1 METKKSIISVMAL
14 LCSTLLYGQ
23 SNTGAFQT
31 ICEHNRTFVNNAGD
45 KTQEDVSDSICF
57 TDSITKDSAQ
67 APTTAYS
74 DLSIEQLEKLI
85 KLYESYKQ
93 DKRER
98 RTLIKQNNQQVLSYY
113 NGENHELSLANLI
126 DVIEE
131 VGLNNQLFV
140 LAQAVLETGHF
151 TSPVCKNYHNL
162 FGLYDS
168 KHKDYYRFA
177 RWEDSVVGYQKFIQY
192 RYKGGNYL
200 KFLKRI
206 GYAEDPRY
214 TTTVA
219 KIATQLYKRL
229 FTQEYYQDIEQRK
242 SYLE

>member
-1 METKKSIISVMAL
+1 METKKAILSFAAL
-14 LCSTLLYGQ
+14 LCSTIVFGQ
-23 SNTGAFQT
+23 SNSESFHT
-31 ICEHNRTFVNNAGD
+31 IMEHNQLHVINAKD
-45 KTQEDVSDSICF
+45 NEQENMSDSI
-57 TDSITKDSAQ
+57 TEKDSMTVDSAQ
-67 APTTAYS
+67 VMNTDYS

-85 KLYESYKQ
+85 ILYEDYIHK
-93 DKRER
+93 KRESN
-98 RTLIKQNNQQVLSYY
+98 TLIKNNNHQILKYY
-113 NGENHELSLANLI
+113 NGESHELTLANLI

-131 VGLNNQLFV
+131 VGLSNQLFV

-168 KHKDYYRFA
+168 KHKDYYRFT

-200 KFLKRI
+200 QFLKRI

-229 FTQEYYQDIEQRK
+229 FTQ
-242 SYLE
+242 

>member
-1 METKKSIISVMAL
+1 METSKTYLLGVVL
-14 LCSTLLYGQ
+14 LCSTSIFGQ
-23 SNTGAFQT
+23 GSNEPFHT
-31 ICEHNRTFVNNAGD
+31 IREHGD
-45 KTQEDVSDSICF
+45 HRVINEQEEISDSCINDAPIIV
-57 TDSITKDSAQ
+57 DSVQVLDMNFSN
-67 APTTAYS
+67 
-74 DLSIEQLEKLI
+74 LSVEQLENLI
-85 KLYESYKQ
+85 ILYENYLHN
-93 DKRER
+93 KRER
-98 RTLIKQNNQQVLSYY
+98 NTLIKENNQQILKYY
-113 NGENHELSLANLI
+113 NGESHDLTLTNLV

-151 TSPVCKNYHNL
+151 TSSVCKNYHNL

-177 RWEDSVVGYQKFIQY
+177 RWEDSVIGYQKFIQY

-200 KFLKRI
+200 QFLRRI

-214 TTTVA
+214 TTKVA

-229 FTQEYYQDIEQRK
+229 FTQ
-242 SYLE
+242 

>member
-1 METKKSIISVMAL
+1 METKKSILSVMAL

-23 SNTGAFQT
+23 SDTGSFHT
-31 ICEHNRTFVNNAGD
+31 ICEHNRTFVKNAED
-45 KTQEDVSDSICF
+45 KTREDVSDSICS
-57 TDSITKDSAQ
+57 TDSNMIDSVQ
-67 APTTAYS
+67 LSTTVYS
-74 DLSIEQLEKLI
+74 GLSIEQLEKLI
-85 KLYESYKQ
+85 KLYENYKQ

-98 RTLIKQNNQQVLSYY
+98 STLIEHNNQQVLSYY
-113 NGENHELSLANLI
+113 TGESRELTLANLI

-151 TSPVCKNYHNL
+151 TSSVCKNYHNL

-177 RWEDSVVGYQKFIQY
+177 RWEDNVVGYQKFIQY

-200 KFLKRI
+200 QFLKRI

-214 TTTVA
+214 TSTVV

-229 FTQEYYQDIEQRK
+229 FTQ
-242 SYLE
+242 

>member
-1 METKKSIISVMAL
+1 METKKSILSVMAL
-14 LCSTLLYGQ
+14 LCSTFLYGQ
-23 SNTGAFQT
+23 SNTGAFHT
-31 ICEHNRTFVNNAGD
+31 ICEHNRTFVNNAED
-45 KTQEDVSDSICF
+45 KTREDVSDSICS
-57 TDSITKDSAQ
+57 TDSNMVDSVKLS
-67 APTTAYS
+67 TTAYS

-85 KLYESYKQ
+85 KLYESHKQYK
-93 DKRER
+93 KER
-98 RTLIKQNNQQVLSYY
+98 SHNNQQVLSYY
-113 NGENHELSLANLI
+113 TGESRELTLANLI

-200 KFLKRI
+200 QFLKRI

-214 TTTVA
+214 TITVA

-229 FTQEYYQDIEQRK
+229 FTQ
-242 SYLE
+242 

>member
-1 METKKSIISVMAL
+1 MKTSKTYLLGVVL
-14 LCSTLLYGQ
+14 LCSTSIFGQ
-23 SNTGAFQT
+23 GSNEPFHT
-31 ICEHNRTFVNNAGD
+31 IREHSNHRVINQAEEIPDSSINEAPII
-45 KTQEDVSDSICF
+45 VDSIQVLDIIDF
-57 TDSITKDSAQ
+57 SNMSV
-67 APTTAYS
+67 
-74 DLSIEQLEKLI
+74 EQLENLI
-85 KLYESYKQ
+85 VLYENYLHK
-93 DKRER
+93 KRER
-98 RTLIKQNNQQVLSYY
+98 NTLIKENNQQILKYY
-113 NGENHELSLANLI
+113 NGESHSLTLTNLV

-177 RWEDSVVGYQKFIQY
+177 RWEDSVIGYKKFIQY

-200 KFLKRI
+200 QFLRRI

-214 TTTVA
+214 TTKVA
-219 KIATQLYKRL
+219 QIATQLYKRL
-229 FTQEYYQDIEQRK
+229 FTQ
-242 SYLE
+242 

>member
-14 LCSTLLYGQ
+14 LCSTIVFGQ
-23 SNTGAFQT
+23 SINESFHTIREHYRPIVINTK
-31 ICEHNRTFVNNAGD
+31 D
-45 KTQEDVSDSICF
+45 KGQEDALDSVAMK
-57 TDSITKDSAQ
+57 DSMTEDSAQ
-67 APTTAYS
+67 VMNTDYS

-85 KLYESYKQ
+85 ILYENYIHK
-93 DKRER
+93 KRESS
-98 RTLIKQNNQQVLSYY
+98 TLIEHNNQQVISYY
-113 NGENHELSLANLI
+113 TGESHELTLANLI

-131 VGLNNQLFV
+131 VGLSNQLFV

-200 KFLKRI
+200 QFLKRI

-229 FTQEYYQDIEQRK
+229 FTQ
-242 SYLE
+242 

>member
-1 METKKSIISVMAL
+1 MVDSVQL
-14 LCSTLLYGQ
+14 S
-23 SNTGAFQT
+23 
-31 ICEHNRTFVNNAGD
+31 
-45 KTQEDVSDSICF
+45 
-57 TDSITKDSAQ
+57 
-67 APTTAYS
+67 TTAYS
-74 DLSIEQLEKLI
+74 GLSIEQLEKLI

-98 RTLIKQNNQQVLSYY
+98 STLIEHNNQQVLSYY
-113 NGENHELSLANLI
+113 TGESRELTLANLI

-151 TSPVCKNYHNL
+151 TSSVCKNYHNL

-177 RWEDSVVGYQKFIQY
+177 RWEDSVVGYRKFIQY

-200 KFLKRI
+200 QFLKRI

-229 FTQEYYQDIEQRK
+229 STQ
-242 SYLE
+242 

>member
-1 METKKSIISVMAL
+1 METKKLILSVMAL
-14 LCSTLLYGQ
+14 LGSTILYGQ
-23 SNTGAFQT
+23 SNTGSFHT
-31 ICEHNRTFVNNAGD
+31 IGEHNRVFVNNAEN

-57 TDSITKDSAQ
+57 TDSITIDSVHVSN
-67 APTTAYS
+67 TTFS
-74 DLSIEQLEKLI
+74 ELSIKQLEKLI

-98 RTLIKQNNQQVLSYY
+98 SALIKQNNQQILRYY
-113 NGENHELSLANLI
+113 NGESHDLSLANLI

-131 VGLNNQLFV
+131 VGLSNQLFV

-200 KFLKRI
+200 QFLKRI

-214 TTTVA
+214 TSTVA

-229 FTQEYYQDIEQRK
+229 FTQ
-242 SYLE
+242 

>member
-14 LCSTLLYGQ
+14 LCSSFVLGQ
-23 SNTGAFQT
+23 SNNESFHT
-31 ICEHNRTFVNNAGD
+31 IMEHRRPLVNKAH
-45 KTQEDVSDSICF
+45 EDVPGDINV
-57 TDSITKDSAQ
+57 KDSTVVDSVQVSNAD
-67 APTTAYS
+67 YS
-74 DLSIEQLEKLI
+74 DLSIEQLEKMI
-85 KLYESYKQ
+85 VLYENYIQ
-93 DKRER
+93 NKRESN
-98 RTLIKQNNQQVLSYY
+98 TLIKNSNQQILKYY
-113 NGENHELSLANLI
+113 NGESHELTLANLI

-131 VGLNNQLFV
+131 VGLSNQLFV

-177 RWEDSVVGYQKFIQY
+177 RWEDSVIGYQKFIQY

-200 KFLKRI
+200 QFLKRI

-219 KIATQLYKRL
+219 KIATKLYKRL
-229 FTQEYYQDIEQRK
+229 FTQ
-242 SYLE
+242 

>member
-1 METKKSIISVMAL
+1 MKTKKSIISVMAL
-14 LCSTLLYGQ
+14 LCSTIVFGQ
-23 SNTGAFQT
+23 SINESFHTIMAHYRPIVINTK
-31 ICEHNRTFVNNAGD
+31 D
-45 KTQEDVSDSICF
+45 KGQEDALDSVAMK
-57 TDSITKDSAQ
+57 DSMTADSAQ
-67 APTTAYS
+67 VMNTDYS
-74 DLSIEQLEKLI
+74 DLSIEQMEKLI
-85 KLYESYKQ
+85 ILYENYIHK
-93 DKRER
+93 KRESS
-98 RTLIKQNNQQVLSYY
+98 TLIEHNNQQVISYY
-113 NGENHELSLANLI
+113 TGESHELTLANLI

-131 VGLNNQLFV
+131 IGLSNQLFV

-177 RWEDSVVGYQKFIQY
+177 RWEDSVIGYQKFIQY

-200 KFLKRI
+200 QFLKRI

-229 FTQEYYQDIEQRK
+229 FTQ
-242 SYLE
+242 

>member
-1 METKKSIISVMAL
+1 METSKTYLLGVVL
-14 LCSTLLYGQ
+14 LCSTSIFGQ
-23 SNTGAFQT
+23 GSNEPFHT
-31 ICEHNRTFVNNAGD
+31 IREHGD
-45 KTQEDVSDSICF
+45 HRVINEQEEISDSCINDAPIIV
-57 TDSITKDSAQ
+57 DSVQVLDMDFSN
-67 APTTAYS
+67 
-74 DLSIEQLEKLI
+74 LSVEKLENLI
-85 KLYESYKQ
+85 ILYENFLHN
-93 DKRER
+93 KRER
-98 RTLIKQNNQQVLSYY
+98 NTLIKENNQQILKYY
-113 NGENHELSLANLI
+113 NGDSHDLTLTNLV

-177 RWEDSVVGYQKFIQY
+177 RWEDSVIGYQKFIQY

-200 KFLKRI
+200 QFLQRI

-214 TTTVA
+214 TTKVA
-219 KIATQLYKRL
+219 QIATQLYKRL
-229 FTQEYYQDIEQRK
+229 FTQ
-242 SYLE
+242 

>member
-1 METKKSIISVMAL
+1 METRKSIMSVMAL
-14 LCSTLLYGQ
+14 LCSTIVLGQ
-23 SNTGAFQT
+23 SINESFHTIREHYRPIVNDTKDKGQELAF
-31 ICEHNRTFVNNAGD
+31 
-45 KTQEDVSDSICF
+45 DSVAIK
-57 TDSITKDSAQ
+57 DSMTVDSAQ
-67 APTTAYS
+67 VMNTDYS
-74 DLSIEQLEKLI
+74 DLSIEQLEELI
-85 KLYESYKQ
+85 ILYENYLHK
-93 DKRER
+93 KRESS
-98 RTLIKQNNQQVLSYY
+98 TLIRHNNQQVLSYY
-113 NGENHELSLANLI
+113 TGDSHELTFANLI

-131 VGLNNQLFV
+131 VGLSNQLFV

-177 RWEDSVVGYQKFIQY
+177 RWEDSVIGYQKFIQY

-200 KFLKRI
+200 QFLKRI

-229 FTQEYYQDIEQRK
+229 FTQ
-242 SYLE
+242 

>member
-1 METKKSIISVMAL
+1 METKKSILSVMTL
-14 LCSTLLYGQ
+14 LCSTFLYGQ
-23 SNTGAFQT
+23 SNTGAFHT
-31 ICEHNRTFVNNAGD
+31 IREHNRPFVNIAEE
-45 KTQEDVSDSICF
+45 KTHEDVPDSICY
-57 TDSITKDSAQ
+57 TDSITTDSVRVS
-67 APTTAYS
+67 TTNYS

-98 RTLIKQNNQQVLSYY
+98 STLIKQNNQQVLKYY
-113 NGENHELSLANLI
+113 NGESHKLTLANLI

-168 KHKDYYRFA
+168 RHKDYYRFA

-200 KFLKRI
+200 QFLKRI

-229 FTQEYYQDIEQRK
+229 FTK
-242 SYLE
+242 

>member
-1 METKKSIISVMAL
+1 METKKSILSVMAL
-14 LCSTLLYGQ
+14 LCSTIVFGQ
-23 SNTGAFQT
+23 SINESFHT
-31 ICEHNRTFVNNAGD
+31 IMAHYRPIVIN
-45 KTQEDVSDSICF
+45 
-57 TDSITKDSAQ
+57 TKDKGQENALDSVAMKDSMTADSAHVMN
-67 APTTAYS
+67 TDYS
-74 DLSIEQLEKLI
+74 SLSIEQLEKLI
-85 KLYESYKQ
+85 ILYENYLHK
-93 DKRER
+93 KRESS
-98 RTLIKQNNQQVLSYY
+98 TLIEHNNQQVISYY
-113 NGENHELSLANLI
+113 TGESHELTLANLI

-131 VGLNNQLFV
+131 VGLSNQLFV

-200 KFLKRI
+200 QFLKRI
-206 GYAEDPRY
+206 GYAEDSRY

-229 FTQEYYQDIEQRK
+229 FTQ
-242 SYLE
+242 

>member
-14 LCSTLLYGQ
+14 LCSTIVLGQ
-23 SNTGAFQT
+23 SINESFHTIREHYRPIVNDTKDKGQELAF
-31 ICEHNRTFVNNAGD
+31 
-45 KTQEDVSDSICF
+45 DSVAIK
-57 TDSITKDSAQ
+57 DSMTVDSAQ
-67 APTTAYS
+67 VMNTDYS

-85 KLYESYKQ
+85 ILYENYLHK
-93 DKRER
+93 KRESS
-98 RTLIKQNNQQVLSYY
+98 TLIRHNNQQVLRYY
-113 NGENHELSLANLI
+113 TGDSHELTLTNLI

-131 VGLNNQLFV
+131 VGLSNQLFV

-177 RWEDSVVGYQKFIQY
+177 RWEDSVIGYQKFIQY

-200 KFLKRI
+200 QFLKRI

-229 FTQEYYQDIEQRK
+229 FTQ
-242 SYLE
+242 

>member
-1 METKKSIISVMAL
+1 MAL
-14 LCSTLLYGQ
+14 LCSTIVFGQ
-23 SNTGAFQT
+23 SNSESFHT
-31 ICEHNRTFVNNAGD
+31 IMEHNRLLVINAKD
-45 KTQEDVSDSICF
+45 NEQENMSVSINKKDSM
-57 TDSITKDSAQ
+57 TVDSAQ
-67 APTTAYS
+67 VMNTDYS

-85 KLYESYKQ
+85 ILYENYIHK
-93 DKRER
+93 KRESN
-98 RTLIKQNNQQVLSYY
+98 TLIKNNNHQILKYY
-113 NGENHELSLANLI
+113 NGESHELTLANLI

-131 VGLNNQLFV
+131 VGLSNQLFV

-200 KFLKRI
+200 QFLKRI
-206 GYAEDPRY
+206 GYAKDPRY

-229 FTQEYYQDIEQRK
+229 FTQ
-242 SYLE
+242 

>member
-1 METKKSIISVMAL
+1 METKRSILSVMAL
-14 LCSTLLYGQ
+14 LCSTIVFGQ
-23 SNTGAFQT
+23 SINESFHTIRAHCRPIVINTK
-31 ICEHNRTFVNNAGD
+31 D
-45 KTQEDVSDSICF
+45 KGQEDALDSVAM
-57 TDSITKDSAQ
+57 KDSM
-67 APTTAYS
+67 TADSSQVMNTDYS

-85 KLYESYKQ
+85 ILYENYIHK
-93 DKRER
+93 KRESS
-98 RTLIKQNNQQVLSYY
+98 TLIEHNNQQVLSYY
-113 NGENHELSLANLI
+113 TGESHELTLTNLI

-131 VGLNNQLFV
+131 VGLSNQLFV

-151 TSPVCKNYHNL
+151 TSTVCKNYHNL

-177 RWEDSVVGYQKFIQY
+177 RWEDSVIGYQKFIQY

-200 KFLKRI
+200 QFLKRI

-229 FTQEYYQDIEQRK
+229 FTQ
-242 SYLE
+242 

>member
-1 METKKSIISVMAL
+1 METKKSILSVMAL
-14 LCSTLLYGQ
+14 LCSTIVFGQ
-23 SNTGAFQT
+23 SNSESFHT
-31 ICEHNRTFVNNAGD
+31 IMEHNRLLVINAKD
-45 KTQEDVSDSICF
+45 NEQENMSVSINKKDSM
-57 TDSITKDSAQ
+57 TVDSAQ
-67 APTTAYS
+67 VMNTDYS

-85 KLYESYKQ
+85 ILYENYIHK
-93 DKRER
+93 KRESN
-98 RTLIKQNNQQVLSYY
+98 TLIKNNNHQILKYY
-113 NGENHELSLANLI
+113 NGESHELTLANLI

-131 VGLNNQLFV
+131 VGLSNQLFV

-200 KFLKRI
+200 QFLKRI
-206 GYAEDPRY
+206 GYAKDPRY

-229 FTQEYYQDIEQRK
+229 FTQ
-242 SYLE
+242 

>member
-1 METKKSIISVMAL
+1 METRKSILSVMAL
-14 LCSTLLYGQ
+14 LCSTIVFGQ
-23 SNTGAFQT
+23 SINESFHTIMAHYRPIVINTKDNGQ
-31 ICEHNRTFVNNAGD
+31 ENAL
-45 KTQEDVSDSICF
+45 DSVAMK
-57 TDSITKDSAQ
+57 DSMTADSAQ
-67 APTTAYS
+67 VMNTDYS
-74 DLSIEQLEKLI
+74 GLSIEQLEKLI
-85 KLYESYKQ
+85 ILYENYLHK
-93 DKRER
+93 KRESS
-98 RTLIKQNNQQVLSYY
+98 TLIGHNNQQVISYY
-113 NGENHELSLANLI
+113 TGESHELTLANLI

-131 VGLNNQLFV
+131 VGLSNQLFV

-177 RWEDSVVGYQKFIQY
+177 RWEDSVIGYQKFIQY

-200 KFLKRI
+200 QFLKRI

-229 FTQEYYQDIEQRK
+229 FTQ
-242 SYLE
+242 

>member
-1 METKKSIISVMAL
+1 METKKSILSVMAL
-14 LCSTLLYGQ
+14 LCSTIVFGQ
-23 SNTGAFQT
+23 SINESFHTIMAHYRPIVINTKDKGQ
-31 ICEHNRTFVNNAGD
+31 ENAL
-45 KTQEDVSDSICF
+45 DSVAMK
-57 TDSITKDSAQ
+57 DSMTADSAQ
-67 APTTAYS
+67 VMNTDYS
-74 DLSIEQLEKLI
+74 GLSIEQLEKLI
-85 KLYESYKQ
+85 ILYENYLHK
-93 DKRER
+93 KRESS
-98 RTLIKQNNQQVLSYY
+98 TLIEHNNQQVISYY
-113 NGENHELSLANLI
+113 TGESHELTLANLI

-131 VGLNNQLFV
+131 VGLSNQLFV

-200 KFLKRI
+200 QFLKRI

-229 FTQEYYQDIEQRK
+229 FTQ
-242 SYLE
+242 

>member
-1 METKKSIISVMAL
+1 METRKSILSVMAL
-14 LCSTLLYGQ
+14 LCSTIVFGQ
-23 SNTGAFQT
+23 SINESFHTIIAHYRPIVINTKDKGQ
-31 ICEHNRTFVNNAGD
+31 ENAL
-45 KTQEDVSDSICF
+45 DSVAMK
-57 TDSITKDSAQ
+57 DSMTADSAQ
-67 APTTAYS
+67 VMNTDYS
-74 DLSIEQLEKLI
+74 GLSIEQLEKLI
-85 KLYESYKQ
+85 ILYENYLHK
-93 DKRER
+93 KRESS
-98 RTLIKQNNQQVLSYY
+98 TIIEHNNQQVISYY
-113 NGENHELSLANLI
+113 TGESHELTLANLI

-131 VGLNNQLFV
+131 IGLSNQLFV

-177 RWEDSVVGYQKFIQY
+177 RWEDSVIGYQKFIQY

-200 KFLKRI
+200 QFLKRI

-229 FTQEYYQDIEQRK
+229 FTQ
-242 SYLE
+242 

>member
-1 METKKSIISVMAL
+1 MAL
-14 LCSTLLYGQ
+14 LCSTIVFGQ
-23 SNTGAFQT
+23 SINESFHT
-31 ICEHNRTFVNNAGD
+31 IREHYRPIVNDTKD
-45 KTQEDVSDSICF
+45 KGQEDVLDSVAM
-57 TDSITKDSAQ
+57 KDSM
-67 APTTAYS
+67 TADSAHVMNTDYS
-74 DLSIEQLEKLI
+74 SLSIEQLEKLI
-85 KLYESYKQ
+85 ILYENYIHK
-93 DKRER
+93 KRESS
-98 RTLIKQNNQQVLSYY
+98 TLIEHNNQQVLSYY
-113 NGENHELSLANLI
+113 TGESHELTLTNLI

-131 VGLNNQLFV
+131 VGLSNQLFV

-177 RWEDSVVGYQKFIQY
+177 RWEDSVIGYQKFIQY

-200 KFLKRI
+200 QFLKRI

-229 FTQEYYQDIEQRK
+229 FTQ
-242 SYLE
+242 

>member
-14 LCSTLLYGQ
+14 LCSTIVLGQ
-23 SNTGAFQT
+23 SINESFHTIREHYRPIVNDTKDKGQELAF
-31 ICEHNRTFVNNAGD
+31 
-45 KTQEDVSDSICF
+45 DSVAIK
-57 TDSITKDSAQ
+57 DSMTVDSAQ
-67 APTTAYS
+67 VMNTDYS
-74 DLSIEQLEKLI
+74 DLSIEQLEELI
-85 KLYESYKQ
+85 ILYENYLHK
-93 DKRER
+93 KRESS
-98 RTLIKQNNQQVLSYY
+98 TLIRHNNQQVLSYY
-113 NGENHELSLANLI
+113 TGDSHELTLANLI

-131 VGLNNQLFV
+131 VGLSNQLFV

-192 RYKGGNYL
+192 RYNGGNYL
-200 KFLKRI
+200 QFLKRI

-214 TTTVA
+214 TSTVA

-229 FTQEYYQDIEQRK
+229 FTQ
-242 SYLE
+242 

>member
-1 METKKSIISVMAL
+1 METKKSILSVMAL
-14 LCSTLLYGQ
+14 LCSTFLYGQ
-23 SNTGAFQT
+23 STTGSFHT
-31 ICEHNRTFVNNAGD
+31 IGEHNRTFVNNAID
-45 KTQEDVSDSICF
+45 KTREGVSDSICS
-57 TDSITKDSAQ
+57 TDSNMVDSVNLSN
-67 APTTAYS
+67 TAYS

-98 RTLIKQNNQQVLSYY
+98 STIIKQNNQQVLSYY
-113 NGENHELSLANLI
+113 NGESHELSLANLI

-168 KHKDYYRFA
+168 KHKDYYRFT

-200 KFLKRI
+200 QFLKRI
-206 GYAEDPRY
+206 RYAEDPRY
-214 TTTVA
+214 TSTVA
-219 KIATQLYKRL
+219 KLATQLYKRL
-229 FTQEYYQDIEQRK
+229 FTQQYYQDIEQHK

>member
-1 METKKSIISVMAL
+1 METKKSILSVMAL
-14 LCSTLLYGQ
+14 LCSTIVFGQ
-23 SNTGAFQT
+23 SINESFHTIMAHYRPIVINTKDKGQ
-31 ICEHNRTFVNNAGD
+31 ENAL
-45 KTQEDVSDSICF
+45 DSVAMK
-57 TDSITKDSAQ
+57 DSMTADSAQ
-67 APTTAYS
+67 VMNTDYS
-74 DLSIEQLEKLI
+74 GLSIEQLEKLI
-85 KLYESYKQ
+85 ILYENYLHK
-93 DKRER
+93 KRESS
-98 RTLIKQNNQQVLSYY
+98 TIIEHNNQQVISYY
-113 NGENHELSLANLI
+113 TGESHELTLANLI

-131 VGLNNQLFV
+131 IGLSNQLFV

-177 RWEDSVVGYQKFIQY
+177 RWEDSVIGYQKFIQY

-200 KFLKRI
+200 QFLKRI

-229 FTQEYYQDIEQRK
+229 FTQ
-242 SYLE
+242 

>member
-1 METKKSIISVMAL
+1 METSKTYLLGVVL
-14 LCSTLLYGQ
+14 LCSTSIFGQ
-23 SNTGAFQT
+23 GSNEPFHT
-31 ICEHNRTFVNNAGD
+31 IREHGD
-45 KTQEDVSDSICF
+45 HRVINEQEEISDSCINDAPIIV
-57 TDSITKDSAQ
+57 DSVQVLDMNFANMSV
-67 APTTAYS
+67 
-74 DLSIEQLEKLI
+74 EQLENLI
-85 KLYESYKQ
+85 VLYENYVHK
-93 DKRER
+93 KRER
-98 RTLIKQNNQQVLSYY
+98 NTLIKENNLQILNYY
-113 NGENHELSLANLI
+113 NGESHELTLTNLV

-177 RWEDSVVGYQKFIQY
+177 RWEDSVIGYQKFIQY

-200 KFLKRI
+200 QFLRRI

-214 TTTVA
+214 TTKVA
-219 KIATQLYKRL
+219 QIATQLYKRL
-229 FTQEYYQDIEQRK
+229 FTQ
-242 SYLE
+242 

>member
-1 METKKSIISVMAL
+1 METRKSILSVMAL
-14 LCSTLLYGQ
+14 LCSTIVFGQ
-23 SNTGAFQT
+23 SINESFHTIMAHYRPIVINTKDKGQ
-31 ICEHNRTFVNNAGD
+31 ENAL
-45 KTQEDVSDSICF
+45 DSVAMK
-57 TDSITKDSAQ
+57 DSMTADSAQ
-67 APTTAYS
+67 VMNTDYS
-74 DLSIEQLEKLI
+74 GLSIEQLEKLI
-85 KLYESYKQ
+85 ILYENYLHK
-93 DKRER
+93 KRESS
-98 RTLIKQNNQQVLSYY
+98 TLIEHNNQQVISYY
-113 NGENHELSLANLI
+113 TGESHELTLANLI

-131 VGLNNQLFV
+131 IGLSNQLFV

-151 TSPVCKNYHNL
+151 TSPICKNYHNL

-177 RWEDSVVGYQKFIQY
+177 RWEDSVIGYQKFIQY

-200 KFLKRI
+200 QFLKRI

-229 FTQEYYQDIEQRK
+229 FTQ
-242 SYLE
+242 

>member
-1 METKKSIISVMAL
+1 METKKSILSVMAL
-14 LCSTLLYGQ
+14 LCSTIVFGQ
-23 SNTGAFQT
+23 SINESFHT
-31 ICEHNRTFVNNAGD
+31 IMAHYRPIVIN
-45 KTQEDVSDSICF
+45 
-57 TDSITKDSAQ
+57 TKDKGQENALDSVAMKDSMTADSAHVMN
-67 APTTAYS
+67 TDYS
-74 DLSIEQLEKLI
+74 SLSIEQLEKLI
-85 KLYESYKQ
+85 ILYENYLHK
-93 DKRER
+93 KRESS
-98 RTLIKQNNQQVLSYY
+98 TLIEHNNQQVISYY
-113 NGENHELSLANLI
+113 TGESHELTLANLI

-131 VGLNNQLFV
+131 VGLSNQLFV

-200 KFLKRI
+200 QFLKRI

-229 FTQEYYQDIEQRK
+229 FTQ
-242 SYLE
+242 

>member
-57 TDSITKDSAQ
+57 TDSITKDSVQ

-93 DKRER
+93 DNRER

-113 NGENHELSLANLI
+113 NGESHELSLANLI

-151 TSPVCKNYHNL
+151 TSPYARTITTCL
-162 FGLYDS
+162 
-168 KHKDYYRFA
+168 DYTIASTR
-177 RWEDSVVGYQKFIQY
+177 
-192 RYKGGNYL
+192 
-200 KFLKRI
+200 
-206 GYAEDPRY
+206 
-214 TTTVA
+214 TT
-219 KIATQLYKRL
+219 IALPDGRTAWLAIRNSSNTAIKEE
-229 FTQEYYQDIEQRK
+229 TT
-242 SYLE
+242 

>member
-1 METKKSIISVMAL
+1 METKKSILSVMAL
-14 LCSTLLYGQ
+14 LCSTIVFGQ
-23 SNTGAFQT
+23 SINESFHTFREHHRPIVINTK
-31 ICEHNRTFVNNAGD
+31 D
-45 KTQEDVSDSICF
+45 KVQEDALGSVAM
-57 TDSITKDSAQ
+57 KDSM
-67 APTTAYS
+67 TADSSQVMNTDYS

-85 KLYESYKQ
+85 ILYENYIHK
-93 DKRER
+93 KRESS
-98 RTLIKQNNQQVLSYY
+98 TLIEHNNQQVISYY
-113 NGENHELSLANLI
+113 TGESHELTLTNLI

-131 VGLNNQLFV
+131 VGLSNQLFV

-177 RWEDSVVGYQKFIQY
+177 RWEDSVIGYQKFIQY

-200 KFLKRI
+200 QFLKRI

-229 FTQEYYQDIEQRK
+229 FTQ
-242 SYLE
+242 